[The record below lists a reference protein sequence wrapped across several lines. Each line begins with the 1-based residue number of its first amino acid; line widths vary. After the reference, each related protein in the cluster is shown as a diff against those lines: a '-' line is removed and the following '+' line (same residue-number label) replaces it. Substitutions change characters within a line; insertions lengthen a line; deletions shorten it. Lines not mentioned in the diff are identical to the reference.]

1 MIPPMHHFGG
11 RLVFG
16 LMRLVFVFSILV
28 SSSLAQSGQ
37 SDSSAL
43 LLQRDF
49 PTLWQ
54 QYGERARQ
62 QKADYVVAV
71 DVSGSMKRFKD
82 SVIPS
87 VTDFLE
93 ALPDGDYVSLIS
105 FGTGAQVAGVPTAL
119 NASTRGTLRQA
130 LGSMQF
136 NEQNTDLEAMSNI
149 TLDELNRPGGSDLK
163 FVFVFT
169 DFDHD
174 PAKDRRGSEN
184 WSALRER
191 FMREQGG
198 RGVDFYAMKLELSAA
213 SGRDLPRIKEIFP
226 SLQVIQVNSATLA
239 GWFERRKAE
248 ILRDRLRY
256 IVSNAA
262 KEKAPQLAARCEANQ
277 ILVSLVS
284 NSANEIL
291 RGVRIE
297 SAEFSPRGVAG
308 SVQGESMPVL
318 LSEQDGDQQV
328 LARTSAGPYFAEP
341 VEPPSVS
348 LRTAW
353 LFSAEETEIARL
365 GISLPPPPSAPAVLG
380 KLDPPGKVSLRASG
394 SSVEASLDTRV
405 EGLSLRLDSLQ
416 VPAAAGLA
424 SIGALPL
431 QVNSDGWTKVADV
444 PTSGWVSKSLS
455 AGEASGQAAFVTSAE
470 PQASSGEFRL
480 PVDGWLTA
488 GRFALWQVVTAAA
501 LLLLALLYLLFAF
514 RPGRKFS
521 GKIVFT
527 PPGQEVVLK
536 SVSGL
541 TIAADSKDKLLAKV
555 AQQVPPK
562 IRLSL
567 GTAGSIMHPL
577 SGQRFLRADNGE
589 AELLYKTGR
598 KEKTVKLRPRH
609 RVLLPTNAR
618 EFELKSGAWS
628 AKWMRSSR

>member
-1 MIPPMHHFGG
+1 MSPHLRPYAIRSSPH
-11 RLVFG
+11 RLSLFAVY
-16 LMRLVFVFSILV
+16 LALASLC
-28 SSSLAQSGQ
+28 LAQSGQ

-174 PAKDRRGSEN
+174 PTKDRRGSEN

-277 ILVSLVS
+277 IIVSLVS

-291 RGVRIE
+291 GGVRIE

-308 SVQGESMPVL
+308 SVQGESMPL
-318 LSEQDGDQQV
+318 L
-328 LARTSAGPYFAEP
+328 
-341 VEPPSVS
+341 
-348 LRTAW
+348 
-353 LFSAEETEIARL
+353 
-365 GISLPPPPSAPAVLG
+365 
-380 KLDPPGKVSLRASG
+380 
-394 SSVEASLDTRV
+394 
-405 EGLSLRLDSLQ
+405 
-416 VPAAAGLA
+416 
-424 SIGALPL
+424 
-431 QVNSDGWTKVADV
+431 
-444 PTSGWVSKSLS
+444 
-455 AGEASGQAAFVTSAE
+455 
-470 PQASSGEFRL
+470 
-480 PVDGWLTA
+480 
-488 GRFALWQVVTAAA
+488 
-501 LLLLALLYLLFAF
+501 
-514 RPGRKFS
+514 
-521 GKIVFT
+521 
-527 PPGQEVVLK
+527 
-536 SVSGL
+536 
-541 TIAADSKDKLLAKV
+541 
-555 AQQVPPK
+555 
-562 IRLSL
+562 
-567 GTAGSIMHPL
+567 
-577 SGQRFLRADNGE
+577 
-589 AELLYKTGR
+589 
-598 KEKTVKLRPRH
+598 
-609 RVLLPTNAR
+609 
-618 EFELKSGAWS
+618 
-628 AKWMRSSR
+628 

>member
-1 MIPPMHHFGG
+1 MNLHLRPSAIRSFP
-11 RLVFG
+11 RAL
-16 LMRLVFVFSILV
+16 
-28 SSSLAQSGQ
+28 SLFAFYFALASLCPAQSGQ
-37 SDSSAL
+37 SDSSAS

-54 QYGERARQ
+54 QYGDRARQ

-82 SVIPS
+82 AVIPS
-87 VTDFLE
+87 VSDFLE

-105 FGTGAQVAGVPTAL
+105 FGTGAQVAGVPTVL
-119 NASTRGTLRQA
+119 NAGTRGTLRQA

-136 NEQNTDLEAMSNI
+136 NQQNTDLEAMSKL

-174 PAKDRRGSEN
+174 PTKERRGAEN

-226 SLQVIQVNSATLA
+226 SLQVIPVNPATLA

-277 ILVSLVS
+277 ILVSIVS
-284 NSANEIL
+284 DSANEIL
-291 RGVRIE
+291 RGVRIDA
-297 SAEFSPRGVAG
+297 AEFSSRAAAG
-308 SVQGESMPVL
+308 SVQAESMPVL
-318 LSEQDGDQQV
+318 LSERDGNQKV
-328 LARTSAGPYFAEP
+328 LGRTSAGPYFLEP
-341 VEPPSVS
+341 VDPPSVS
-348 LRTAW
+348 LKTAW
-353 LFSAEETEIARL
+353 LFSADEAEIARL
-365 GISLPPPPSAPAVLG
+365 GISLPPPPSAPAVSG
-380 KLDPPGKVSLRASG
+380 KLDPPGKLSLRASG
-394 SSVEASLDTRV
+394 SSIEASLDTNV
-405 EGLSLRLDSLQ
+405 DGLSLRLDSMQ
-416 VPAAAGLA
+416 VPAASGLVKTD
-424 SIGALPL
+424 ALP
-431 QVNSDGWTKVADV
+431 VEVRADGWTKVADV
-444 PTSGWVSKSLS
+444 PTSGWVSKSVS
-455 AGEASGQAAFVTSAE
+455 AGEASGQAAFVTSAQ
-470 PQASSGEFRL
+470 PRAPSGEFRL

-501 LLLLALLYLLFAF
+501 LLLLALLYLLFAY

-555 AQQVPPK
+555 AQQVPPEL
-562 IRLSL
+562 RLSL

-598 KEKTVKLRPRH
+598 KEKTEKLRPRQQ
-609 RVLLPTNAR
+609 VLLPTNAR
-618 EFELKSGAWS
+618 EFQVKSGAWS
-628 AKWMRSSR
+628 AKWMRSSK